1 MIKAPPSLLIA
12 TGNAGKV
19 KEIEALL
26 GGLPLRLLFL
36 KDYSNITLPAE
47 TGSSYAENALIKAR
61 SYAIQT
67 GSVALADDSGLE
79 VAALKGAPG
88 LRSARFGGCE
98 ASDDDRVSL
107 LLSELEETQ
116 DRERRARFVCVM
128 AIVAPTL
135 RTMNVSQGLCEGRIA
150 ETRAGSGGFGFDP
163 IFVPD
168 GYRMTF
174 AELPI
179 EVKDRISHRA
189 QALRSIRD
197 FLTQLLK
204 RDLTSGLTDS

>member
-12 TGNAGKV
+12 TGNLGKV

-26 GGLPLRLLFL
+26 GGLSVRLLFL
-36 KDYSNITLPAE
+36 KDYPNITMPAE

-67 GSVALADDSGLE
+67 GLFALADDSGLE
-79 VAALKGAPG
+79 VAALNGAPG
-88 LRSARFGGCE
+88 LRSARFGGGE
-98 ASDDDRVSL
+98 ASDDDRISL
-107 LLSELEETQ
+107 LLSELAETQ

-128 AIVAPTL
+128 AIVDPTL
-135 RTMNVSQGLCEGRIA
+135 RAIKISQGLCEGRIA

-163 IFVPD
+163 VFVPD
-168 GYRMTF
+168 SYRMTF

-179 EVKDRISHRA
+179 EVKNRISHRA
-189 QALRSIRD
+189 QALRSTRD